1 MELMVGRSCPGGGS
15 GRRTQSCRAETGG
28 SAEETACAGA
38 SRLPRSFKEGEEC
51 SHAVGKAGNVQELL
65 SLACSQKEIFTSR
78 ELVKHFRHD

>member
-1 MELMVGRSCPGGGS
+1 MSW
-15 GRRTQSCRAETGG
+15 
-28 SAEETACAGA
+28 EETACAGA